1 MSLLLDALK
10 KAAQEK
16 QNADSAEMK
25 AEPYAGAGPEY
36 DSYAE
41 LEKNASSSEQIESSE
56 DAQLSDELELVPE
69 DDLYLQAEEF
79 QHVDISQNNNVTANG
94 SKEHRIIPT
103 PSTVTDEA
111 LQLLIHKTNSQ
122 HKKSRVMT
130 WGGVVIGALF
140 LLSFSGSFFYFNMV
154 DEIETMQRKHQIE
167 LATLKS
173 KTRIEENLTSLA
185 AVAETDKETVLAIKP
200 VVKTTTKVKTSDKR
214 AKSETNQQA
223 DKEFS
228 VQRAEKRDPMSEALE
243 RGWMAYQ
250 NMDYKASKLEYKKVL
265 ESEPDNHDALLG
277 MAAVSMQQNEIRTA
291 RDIYIRLLELDPR
304 DPHAHAGLANI
315 AQLNG
320 ANLSETK
327 LKQLIEYRPDDASL
341 QFALGSLYVQN
352 KSWPEAQQAFFN
364 ALKADSNNADY
375 AYNLAVSLDQLGK
388 HREAKSYYEDSLKLA
403 AGNNISFSPD
413 AVKSRLAYLEANQ

>member
-1 MSLLLDALK
+1 
-10 KAAQEK
+10 
-16 QNADSAEMK
+16 
-25 AEPYAGAGPEY
+25 
-36 DSYAE
+36 
-41 LEKNASSSEQIESSE
+41 
-56 DAQLSDELELVPE
+56 
-69 DDLYLQAEEF
+69 
-79 QHVDISQNNNVTANG
+79 
-94 SKEHRIIPT
+94 
-103 PSTVTDEA
+103 
-111 LQLLIHKTNSQ
+111 
-122 HKKSRVMT
+122 MT